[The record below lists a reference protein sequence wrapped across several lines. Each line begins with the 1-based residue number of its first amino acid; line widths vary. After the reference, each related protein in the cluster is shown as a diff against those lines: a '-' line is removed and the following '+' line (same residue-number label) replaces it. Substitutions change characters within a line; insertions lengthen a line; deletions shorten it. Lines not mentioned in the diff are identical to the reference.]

1 MHFAGLKAVGESCE
15 KPLLYY
21 KNNVGG
27 TMNLLEVKRLTGPSY
42 LKAWIQLWKKWSS
55 NPSINGYFLLNWAS
69 GGSAVA
75 ELVER

>member
-27 TMNLLEVKRLTGPSY
+27 TMNLLEVKRLNGPSY
-42 LKAWIQLWKKWSS
+42 LKA
-55 NPSINGYFLLNWAS
+55 
-69 GGSAVA
+69 
-75 ELVER
+75 

>member
-27 TMNLLEVKRLTGPSY
+27 TMNLLEVKYWSLLSEGLNSVRKRMIKQAQY
-42 LKAWIQLWKKWSS
+42 KWI
-55 NPSINGYFLLNWAS
+55 FFT
-69 GGSAVA
+69 
-75 ELVER
+75 